1 MAPRNRCRKYESLL
15 VSDLRKV
22 NIDEVDLKTVDL
34 GSIVRVQVAA
44 TLFWTEIHRLSRIEC
59 DGSGNHHL
67 GSLNQSFAT
76 NGLPKDQV
84 ITLSNPRPILARG
97 VFLAGI
103 PLIPIF

>member
-34 GSIVRVQVAA
+34 DSIVRVQVTT
-44 TLFWTEIHRLSRIEC
+44 TLFLTEIHRLSRIEC

-67 GSLNQSFAT
+67 GSLNQ
-76 NGLPKDQV
+76 
-84 ITLSNPRPILARG
+84 
-97 VFLAGI
+97 
-103 PLIPIF
+103 